1 MNMIELWKEKHKY
14 YNNLCRWFNMNDNNT
29 NNEEQEYIEELV
41 KLGKKISIEAAND
54 KNLQDKIKKLSSY

>member
-1 MNMIELWKEKHKY
+1 
-14 YNNLCRWFNMNDNNT
+14 MNDNNT